1 MNKILKFYSN
11 FHLSKKVYL
20 LILIAFCFS
29 VVARMYW
36 VYWASSYEPFF
47 YNNELMISTND
58 GYAFAEGARDMLAG
72 FHQPNDLSYFGSSLS
87 TLTFWI
93 VKLLDFKLE
102 SVMLYMSVFFSSLIV
117 IPIILI
123 SNIYNNTKAG
133 FLAALIAS
141 VANSYYNRTM
151 AGYYDT
157 DMLTIVLPCFI
168 IWGLIRVCEH
178 KRHSDIIIAPIF
190 IIIYHWWY
198 ASGFTLISAT
208 IGLFVAYTLITERK
222 NLTFYS
228 QIALLI
234 LAISNFNLLFK
245 ILIIFGFYFV
255 FLYKN
260 HLFSFK
266 AIMAFLS
273 ISIIIFI
280 VGGGL
285 NPIIFQAKFYLFR
298 DSSEIA
304 NISFK
309 YFNVNQTIQESS
321 IIPFELFAKRISG
334 HVITF
339 ILSLVGV
346 VYLCM
351 KNRSFLLSL
360 AMLTLGFLALK
371 GGLRFTIYAVPIM
384 AIGFGFFITKLL
396 EILKISKNF
405 VFNTCFITITI
416 LALFPI
422 AIHIQGY
429 KISPVFMQSEVE
441 VLDEF
446 KNIADRED
454 YALAWWD
461 YGYPIRYYSDVKTL
475 IDGGKHLGR
484 DNFAVSFA
492 LGETQTRSANIA
504 RLEVEYT
511 ERNFTEKFGTNL
523 SKMLQDYNI
532 DDVNEFLSQLDNK
545 NFKLP
550 KKTRDIFYFLPDR
563 MIYIYPTILQ
573 FSRLDLKDGKQYS
586 NPLFFISENF
596 SQNSNYID
604 MGRIRLFNTLDKI
617 AINNEILNINT
628 FIETKYD
635 ENEKLQIKKLQN
647 DTNSNIYVIFMRDYG
662 RFLVLDESMF
672 NSTFIKLFVL
682 EDYDERLFEPVI
694 LDGAAKI
701 YRLKR

>member
-280 VGGGL
+280 AGGGL

-405 VFNTCFITITI
+405 VFNTCFIAITI

>member
-280 VGGGL
+280 AGGGL

-339 ILSLVGV
+339 ILSLVGM

-405 VFNTCFITITI
+405 VFNACFIAITI

-672 NSTFIKLFVL
+672 DSTFIKLFVL

>member
-309 YFNVNQTIQESS
+309 YFNVNQTIQE
-321 IIPFELFAKRISG
+321 
-334 HVITF
+334 
-339 ILSLVGV
+339 
-346 VYLCM
+346 
-351 KNRSFLLSL
+351 
-360 AMLTLGFLALK
+360 
-371 GGLRFTIYAVPIM
+371 
-384 AIGFGFFITKLL
+384 
-396 EILKISKNF
+396 
-405 VFNTCFITITI
+405 
-416 LALFPI
+416 
-422 AIHIQGY
+422 
-429 KISPVFMQSEVE
+429 
-441 VLDEF
+441 
-446 KNIADRED
+446 
-454 YALAWWD
+454 
-461 YGYPIRYYSDVKTL
+461 
-475 IDGGKHLGR
+475 
-484 DNFAVSFA
+484 
-492 LGETQTRSANIA
+492 
-504 RLEVEYT
+504 
-511 ERNFTEKFGTNL
+511 
-523 SKMLQDYNI
+523 
-532 DDVNEFLSQLDNK
+532 
-545 NFKLP
+545 
-550 KKTRDIFYFLPDR
+550 
-563 MIYIYPTILQ
+563 
-573 FSRLDLKDGKQYS
+573 
-586 NPLFFISENF
+586 
-596 SQNSNYID
+596 
-604 MGRIRLFNTLDKI
+604 
-617 AINNEILNINT
+617 
-628 FIETKYD
+628 
-635 ENEKLQIKKLQN
+635 
-647 DTNSNIYVIFMRDYG
+647 
-662 RFLVLDESMF
+662 
-672 NSTFIKLFVL
+672 
-682 EDYDERLFEPVI
+682 
-694 LDGAAKI
+694 
-701 YRLKR
+701 